1 MITACMRLFVGASRL
16 LSWFRTILRWGEHH
30 SGGALL
36 MNDHAIR
43 VGIAAK
49 LMRSRISCCRSIEIP
64 DPRRGGRRLICAL
77 LVVAQLLLGTT
88 SIVGS
93 MWASSGGARTTSPS
107 TRATTS
113 VHEGCKSRFIAY
125 KSSPLEQWWMDH
137 VGDNDGRAERFCPQ
151 VVKHQRSIRSWL
163 GTTQTVGSAKSFDTQ
178 VFSMFTHEVTC
189 GNEPPRMETTYIEPL
204 ATALRH
210 PFAGC
215 LRGGKGARETI
226 LKWNMKGQPK
236 TNIHA
241 LEEKNYLLL
250 QCQQEK
256 RISNGKLML
265 FDLGAST
272 WDEGIGGSSQEWF
285 WKNYQQCGY
294 SIERMLLWEAKTLST
309 EDIYRPVPKGAHHAY
324 QYFNIPASADRNDPS
339 NPLNIV
345 KRVASPE
352 DFVAIKLDID
362 FAELEMQFVD
372 QMLTDPGLDGLI
384 DELFFEHHVAFPPFV
399 KCCWDDTY
407 DKGATLKTS
416 YELFLRFREQGIR
429 MHGWP

>member
-1 MITACMRLFVGASRL
+1 
-16 LSWFRTILRWGEHH
+16 
-30 SGGALL
+30 
-36 MNDHAIR
+36 MN
-43 VGIAAK
+43 
-49 LMRSRISCCRSIEIP
+49 
-64 DPRRGGRRLICAL
+64 
-77 LVVAQLLLGTT
+77 
-88 SIVGS
+88 
-93 MWASSGGARTTSPS
+93 
-107 TRATTS
+107 
-113 VHEGCKSRFIAY
+113 
-125 KSSPLEQWWMDH
+125 H
-137 VGDNDGRAERFCPQ
+137 VGDTDGRAERFCPQ
-151 VVKHQRSIRSWL
+151 VVKHQGGVRSWL
-163 GTTQTVGSAKSFDTQ
+163 DTTQTVGSATSFDAH
-178 VFSMFTHEVTC
+178 VFSTFTHEVVC
-189 GNEPPRMETTYIEPL
+189 GDQPPRMETTYIEPL
-204 ATALRH
+204 AAALRH

-226 LKWNMKGQPK
+226 LKWQMKAQPK

-256 RISNGKLML
+256 RISNGKLLL

-294 SIERMLLWEAKTLST
+294 TVERMLLWEAKTWST
-309 EDIYRPVPKGAHHAY
+309 KDIYRPVPKGAHYAY
-324 QYFNIPASADRNDPS
+324 QYFNVPASAGRTDPS

-345 KRVASPE
+345 KRVASVE

-362 FAELEMQFVD
+362 HAELEMQFID
-372 QMLTDPGLDGLI
+372 QMLTDPDLDGLI

-416 YELFLRFREQGIR
+416 YELFLKLREKGIR